1 MGTVWGD
8 VRGAPAG
15 PVDELLHAFAVQAPD
30 AVEAHQAGLTP
41 RRRPR
46 VAAQVWI
53 HTDLRGGEV
62 WGTRTGR
69 GRGGSGVG
77 SKLSADDAKATG
89 ANFKQEIS
97 NKIHPGMRVKLQFCH
112 CFYFRQPAIIVWDFF
127 FNIVQFYFVFIL
139 NSACFN

>member
-1 MGTVWGD
+1 M
-8 VRGAPAG
+8 
-15 PVDELLHAFAVQAPD
+15 DELLHAFAVQAPD

-97 NKIHPGMRVKLQFCH
+97 NKIHSGMRVKLQFGYIH
-112 CFYFRQPAIIVWDFF
+112 ISFIPVIVL
-127 FNIVQFYFVFIL
+127 IL
-139 NSACFN
+139 DNQL